1 VTISFAGVLDRAGE
15 ALGTFL
21 PRLGGA
27 LLLLAVGALVARLL
41 GRLLTRGLRGAGID
55 GLAERWGVHDVIERI
70 GLERSFAQLL
80 GRAVRIALTLVVLF
94 AALSLLGLQFLS
106 QSLNQ
111 AVLAL
116 PKLLIAAG
124 LLLAGVVLA
133 GLVRSRADRLAY
145 QLDLPIPLGQVAQIT
160 VIAVFAVTAAAQIAV
175 STLVLM
181 VVLAILLAAGAA
193 TFALAFGLGG
203 REVARA
209 LSAGRYIRG
218 AYRVGQTISVGDVRG
233 EITTIESAFTVL
245 ATGATQTVR
254 VPNDLLLGSIVTIH
268 GDEEPTP
275 GQSP

>member
-27 LLLLAVGALVARLL
+27 LLLLVVGALVARLL

-111 AVLAL
+111 AVLVL

>member
-1 VTISFAGVLDRAGE
+1 MTISFAGVLDRAGE

-27 LLLLAVGALVARLL
+27 LLLLVVGALVARLL

-111 AVLAL
+111 AVLVL

>member
-1 VTISFAGVLDRAGE
+1 MSIPTAAVLDRAGE
-15 ALGTFL
+15 ALGAFL

-27 LLLLAVGALVARLL
+27 LALLVIGVLVARLV
-41 GRLLTRGLRGAGID
+41 GRLLTRALRGSGLD
-55 GLAERWGVHDVIERI
+55 GLAERWGIHDVIERI
-70 GLERSFAQLL
+70 GLERSLSRL
-80 GRAVRIALTLVVLF
+80 IGRAVRIVLTLVVVF

-111 AVLAL
+111 AVLVL
-116 PKLLIAAG
+116 PKVLIAAA
-124 LLLAGVVLA
+124 LVLAGVVVA

-145 QLDLPIPLGQVAQIT
+145 QLDLPIPLGQVAQ
-160 VIAVFAVTAAAQIAV
+160 VAVLAVFAVTAAAQIAI

-181 VVLAILLAAGAA
+181 VVLAILLAAAAA

-218 AYRVGQTISVGDVRG
+218 AYRVGQSISVGDVRG
-233 EITTIESAFTVL
+233 EITAIESAFTVL
-245 ATGATQTVR
+245 ATERAQTVR

-268 GDEEPTP
+268 DAAEATP
-275 GQSP
+275 SASP